1 MLLHLTERLQVQAL
15 MNLEPKVAPATL
27 ATKRAREVP
36 ALALALKEAV
46 AHSRDWRVNLL
57 AVFLDTISQEL
68 LLLEED

>member
-15 MNLEPKVAPATL
+15 MNLEPSVAPATL

-46 AHSRDWRVNLL
+46 AHSRD
-57 AVFLDTISQEL
+57 
-68 LLLEED
+68 